1 MTKKAS
7 NSISLDP
14 AALRARRDEVTKQ
27 LSYARVLESQ
37 LTDKLNSML
46 SELGYSEMPT
56 EEELS
61 QALATATADRQAAL
75 DSLQSLEAECSE
87 WQQRCVDAGLGS
99 VLRIQDSGTAKS
111 SELDDY

>member
-7 NSISLDP
+7 THVSLDP
-14 AALRARRDEVTKQ
+14 AALGARRDEVNKQ

-61 QALATATADRQAAL
+61 RALAAATADHQAAL
-75 DSLQSLEAECSE
+75 DSLQGLEAECSE
-87 WQQRCVDAGLGS
+87 WQQRCVAAGLGS
-99 VLRIQDSGTAKS
+99 VLRIQDSGTVTS
-111 SELDDY
+111 SALDDY